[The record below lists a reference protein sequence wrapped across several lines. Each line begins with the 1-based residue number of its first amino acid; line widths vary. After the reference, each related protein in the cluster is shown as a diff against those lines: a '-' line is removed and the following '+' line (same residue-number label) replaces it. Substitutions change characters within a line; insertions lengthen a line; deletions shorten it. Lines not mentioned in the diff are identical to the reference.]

1 MFSEHLGYVVS
12 GLSLTLESSWMYLSC
27 PILSSPAGIPITY
40 MGLRSSIVL
49 FTLFFFFVF
58 FSLGHFYLPVF
69 TFNCFFPQ
77 LCVKSIDEPSSSVLP
92 YFKILVFLFDFLVS
106 NSLMKFSIC
115 LCILFNFSTKVFGIF
130 IITTLNSLSESFN
143 IWVRS
148 ESGYLDYFVS

>member
-1 MFSEHLGYVVS
+1 MYSPTLQPQPSNFLVWFWFSAVWVQYCFLYLSCLVFSEHLGYVVS

-69 TFNCFFPQ
+69 TFTVSFLSCVSSLLMSLLH
-77 LCVKSIDEPSSSVLP
+77 LC
-92 YFKILVFLFDFLVS
+92 YHIL
-106 NSLMKFSIC
+106 KF
-115 LCILFNFSTKVFGIF
+115 
-130 IITTLNSLSESFN
+130 
-143 IWVRS
+143 
-148 ESGYLDYFVS
+148 